1 MHFSKTTESKFEYRQ
16 KCEWPFHIECLDFS
30 KNNPFE
36 RIKSVIKY
44 AHVRSARLLLL
55 SLWLILLS
63 NQKNVCYL
71 LSSWFKRNFINSSI
85 FWHGYNFIAIFTFLA
100 RFSRI
105 LNSLI
110 KSVVIQIKINDLYD
124 FLLKTYKNAC
134 WIIDY

>member
-44 AHVRSARLLLL
+44 AHVRSARLLVL
-55 SLWLILLS
+55 SHWLILLS
-63 NQKNVCYL
+63 EEEKCV
-71 LSSWFKRNFINSSI
+71 LSSWFKRNFNSSVI
-85 FWHGYNFIAIFTFLA
+85 WHGFIAIFTFLA

-105 LNSLI
+105 RNSLI
-110 KSVVIQIKINDLYD
+110 KSVVIQIIINNLYD

-134 WIIDY
+134 WIID